1 MEDALSLRDALDAA
15 PRYRVV
21 RTVDGFDIEPGS
33 ADDDLFD
40 LDQCDAIIWFSLER
54 GYLVSTDERVGLTPS
69 GP

>member
-1 MEDALSLRDALDAA
+1 MEDALSLRDALEAA

-21 RTVDGFDIEPGS
+21 RTADGFDIEPGS

-54 GYLVSTDERVGLTPS
+54 GYLISTDERVGLTPS

>member
-21 RTVDGFDIEPGS
+21 RTADGFDIEPGC
-33 ADDDLFD
+33 AGDDLFD